1 MTLSALQGRVLTR
14 LVEDVRTLLEQG
26 EAPSSFLRALEAVQ
40 SKGLWSEHGEVAV
53 ARPAVVTLID
63 RLPKPGEAL
72 PAVLSLVPEVRDAW
86 VRVVRARFA
95 EMGERGDVAALTD
108 AITHAGALASEL
120 VGVQAPSLAATPF
133 GELERAVLTTP
144 AHEAPAFPVLLRVLA
159 ATAALTSDPTP
170 VTLPTA
176 LPEVAY
182 DDPSGHVAPGSP
194 LASARFRGDRD
205 DDGGVE
211 RRARRGGPT
220 TQTPC
225 AGRCITR
232 GRSCWRSSRSPRRS
246 WEAERVS
253 GGIAFELEPAHASL
267 FQSPPRVEV
276 VVSLPSGEEIRCGSL
291 GELCQRTL
299 AQLGVTVLGHRV
311 TANTLDDK
319 LALVIEAVLRH
330 DVWRFEHGSGARRP
344 GYTIHPLVLRRL
356 LSGTGQPGLLPARL
370 AGDRRHPPR
379 RRGLGQ
385 GAHARAQAVQRMTR
399 TLHLERP
406 AFWTETSDPEA
417 WFRALD
423 VLASKPPELGS
434 PRSVADRALV
444 GVISRRGA
452 AGLFGLLDQL
462 LPGVGLV
469 TRDTEVR
476 WTVSDEAQ
484 VLLRCWKEAPPRGL
498 ALLAAHLVRE
508 SVWLRL
514 LLLRLE
520 RGDWELRGWSEVR
533 AAAPASRR
541 AARSCCTSTP
551 SPSSGFRG
559 SSSRRRPAGSRVRTA
574 MRSPTRRACS
584 RASRART
591 TSRSR
596 RSPRRC
602 SCSSR
607 WAGCRA
613 PAHCAAERA
622 PG

>member
-1 MTLSALQGRVLTR
+1 MLTR

-182 DDPSGHVAPGSP
+182 DDPQATWRPGRLLRLP
-194 LASARFRGDRD
+194 ASA
-205 DDGGVE
+205 E
-211 RRARRGGPT
+211 TAMT
-220 TQTPC
+220 TVVLSG
-225 AGRCITR
+225 ALE
-232 GRSCWRSSRSPRRS
+232 GRSNDADAMRWALHHPWAFLLAQLTFTKES

-311 TANTLDDK
+311 TATTLDDK

-344 GYTIHPLVLRRL
+344 GYTIHPL
-356 LSGTGQPGLLPARL
+356 
-370 AGDRRHPPR
+370 
-379 RRGLGQ
+379 
-385 GAHARAQAVQRMTR
+385 
-399 TLHLERP
+399 
-406 AFWTETSDPEA
+406 FSDA
-417 WFRALD
+417 CYRALGSR
-423 VLASKPPELGS
+423 AFYRLGS
-434 PRSVADRALV
+434 PVT
-444 GVISRRGA
+444 A
-452 AGLFGLLDQL
+452 AI
-462 LPGVGLV
+462 
-469 TRDTEVR
+469 
-476 WTVSDEAQ
+476 
-484 VLLRCWKEAPPRGL
+484 
-498 ALLAAHLVRE
+498 
-508 SVWLRL
+508 
-514 LLLRLE
+514 
-520 RGDWELRGWSEVR
+520 
-533 AAAPASRR
+533 RR
-541 AARSCCTSTP
+541 AAEGWAKERMA
-551 SPSSGFRG
+551 R
-559 SSSRRRPAGSRVRTA
+559 AG
-574 MRSPTRRACS
+574 
-584 RASRART
+584 
-591 TSRSR
+591 
-596 RSPRRC
+596 
-602 SCSSR
+602 
-607 WAGCRA
+607 G
-613 PAHCAAERA
+613 AA
-622 PG
+622 